1 MKRVSVIVPAYNE
14 AEWIVPT
21 LAAIRQRLVCDEV
34 IVVDDGSADQTA
46 LLAEEWADRVIRHP
60 VNLGKGAALQTGWRQ
75 SSGEVL
81 LFLDGDLKES
91 AGEANLLLAPV
102 INDECDMAVAV
113 LPALRRK
120 VGLGLAK
127 GLARGGIRALTGFS
141 SEAPLS
147 GQRAVKRQVLERIGQ
162 LEGGFGIEVGL
173 TIEALRCGYRLTE
186 VPVPFTHR
194 QTENDWT
201 GYRHRGKE
209 FVEIGKALGRKWWE
223 GVRWTRT

>member
-21 LAAIRQRLVCDEV
+21 LSAIRRRLACDEL
-34 IVVDDGSADQTA
+34 IVVDDGSRDQTA
-46 LLAEEWADRVIRHP
+46 ALAEEWADRVIRHP

-75 SSGEVL
+75 SGGEVV
-81 LFLDGDLKES
+81 LFLDGDLRES
-91 AGEANLLLAPV
+91 AGEANSLLAPV
-102 INDECDMAVAV
+102 VNDECDMAIAV
-113 LPALRRK
+113 LPTLGRK

-141 SEAPLS
+141 PEAPLS

-162 LEGGFGIEVGL
+162 FEKGFGIEVGL
-173 TIEALRCGYRLTE
+173 TIEALRRGYRITE
-186 VPVPFTHR
+186 VPVPFSHR
-194 QTENDWT
+194 QTGNDWT

-209 FVEIGKALGRKWWE
+209 FIEIGKALGKKWWE

>member
-102 INDECDMAVAV
+102 INDECDMAIAV

-127 GLARGGIRALTGFS
+127 GLARGGYGHSPDFLRRRRY
-141 SEAPLS
+141 PVN
-147 GQRAVKRQVLERIGQ
+147 GQ
-162 LEGGFGIEVGL
+162 
-173 TIEALRCGYRLTE
+173 
-186 VPVPFTHR
+186 
-194 QTENDWT
+194 
-201 GYRHRGKE
+201 
-209 FVEIGKALGRKWWE
+209 
-223 GVRWTRT
+223 